1 MTLKAGK
8 LAEEREK
15 EEKHGR
21 DEMYVERIN
30 LDSGF
35 PVPVLFYLA
44 CSAVCFL
51 FILLT
56 LFKIVVSLQ

>member
-1 MTLKAGK
+1 MPK
-8 LAEEREK
+8 ERDK

-35 PVPVLFYLA
+35 PIPVFILLGLHV
-44 CSAVCFL
+44 VCFL
-51 FILLT
+51 FMLLT

>member
-1 MTLKAGK
+1 MLK
-8 LAEEREK
+8 EREK

-35 PVPVLFYLA
+35 PVPVFILPGLQV
-44 CSAVCFL
+44 VCFL